1 MPTADRTHNGEVWK
15 SPPSLGKWWV
25 EVSNLGRV
33 RTLPHKIKFVVKGR
47 SIERKELGRVLKL
60 GKDTR
65 GRYMVFFSGV
75 GDRTG
80 LLVHRLVAECFVS
93 NPNPRSYNYVFFKN
107 GNISDCR
114 AENLQW
120 GDIRDKSWLMR
131 GKRTKHI
138 IQIYD
143 NGEFV
148 GEYFGLGETAK
159 ALGCTKQA
167 VDFAMK
173 RGCLCK
179 GFVVKYKERGN
190 KVPPSKNIEEGRVRR
205 SREFEFVKIP
215 ESIFSEQDIDI
226 RPKVVFQ

>member
-1 MPTADRTHNGEVWK
+1 MHTADKIQKGEVWK

-47 SIERKELGRVLKL
+47 HIERIEPGRIRKL

-65 GRYMVFFSGV
+65 GRYILIFPGV
-75 GDRTG
+75 GHLIG

-93 NPNPRSYNYVFFKN
+93 NPTPRSYNYVFFKN

-120 GDIRDKSWLMR
+120 GDIRDKSWLMEE
-131 GKRTKHI
+131 KRTKHL

-148 GEYFGLGETAK
+148 GEYFGIGEAAK
-159 ALGCTKQA
+159 VLGCTKQA
-167 VDFAMK
+167 VDCAMK
-173 RGCLCK
+173 RGHLCK

-190 KVPPSKNIEEGRVRR
+190 KVPPSKNIEEGRDRR

-215 ESIFSEQDIDI
+215 ESIFTEQDINI
-226 RPKVVFQ
+226 RPKAVF